1 MRRFMDT
8 LAPAGFLSRQFTR
21 QVCRAV
27 EPDVRFDKHTIS
39 QTDTAERIWNDQKD
53 SNRRGTGRV
62 LRST

>member
-8 LAPAGFLSRQFTR
+8 LTPAPGFPSRQFTR

-53 SNRRGTGRV
+53 RNRRGRV